1 MSDRF
6 DLEQGIMQCWN
17 VCDDIQLL
25 LDSWDK
31 LDEDGKLNYL
41 IGIKQLYHLKFEK
54 CWEYFEDCCKQR
66 LVWPEWIRAR
76 IANPLHAGSSPVTNS
91 KE

>member
-1 MSDRF
+1 MSLFVTNADKVLKKMSDRF

-41 IGIKQLYHLKFEK
+41 IGLKQLYHLKFEK
-54 CWEYFEDCCKQR
+54 TFEQFEDCCKQR
-66 LVWPEWIRAR
+66 LV
-76 IANPLHAGSSPVTNS
+76 
-91 KE
+91 

>member
-1 MSDRF
+1 MHDRF

-41 IGIKQLYHLKFEK
+41 IGLKQMYHLKFEK
-54 CWEYFEDCCKQR
+54 TFEQFEDCCKQR
-66 LVWPEWIRAR
+66 LVWPEWIRGR
-76 IANPLHAGSSPVTNS
+76 IANSVYAGSSPVTNS
-91 KE
+91 N

>member
-1 MSDRF
+1 MHDRF

-31 LDEDGKLNYL
+31 LDEDDKLNYL
-41 IGIKQLYHLKFEK
+41 IGLKQMYHLKFEK
-54 CWEYFEDCCKQR
+54 TFEQFEDCIKQR
-66 LVWPEWIRAR
+66 LV
-76 IANPLHAGSSPVTNS
+76 
-91 KE
+91 

>member
-6 DLEQGIMQCWN
+6 DLEQDIMQCWN

-31 LDEDGKLNYL
+31 LDEDAKLNYL
-41 IGIKQLYHLKFEK
+41 IGLKQMYHLKFEK
-54 CWEYFEDCCKQR
+54 CFDAFSDCVKNR
-66 LVWPEWIRAR
+66 LV
-76 IANPLHAGSSPVTNS
+76 
-91 KE
+91 

>member
-6 DLEQGIMQCWN
+6 DLEQGIMNCWN

-31 LDEDGKLNYL
+31 LDEDGKQNFL
-41 IGIKQLYHLKFEK
+41 IGLKQMYQLKFERTF
-54 CWEYFEDCCKQR
+54 EQFEDCIKQR
-66 LVWPEWIRAR
+66 LV
-76 IANPLHAGSSPVTNS
+76 
-91 KE
+91 